1 MTNCRQAR
9 RLPFPGNRSGCPTAA
24 SRSSSDMKIVLLSAV
39 CLCLL
44 FAVSGSAQ
52 PTPQSIAD
60 AELPSLLAIYKD
72 IHAHPELSGHEE
84 RTAAL
89 VAKELR
95 AAGCQATE
103 HLGTYDNP
111 KLKGYGVVGVMKNG
125 DGPTVLVRTDLDA
138 LPVHEETDLPYAST
152 VTTKNDEG
160 KEVPVMHACGHDTHI
175 AAFIGTARALAKL
188 KDQWHG
194 TIVFVAQPAE
204 ETGNGARALLKG
216 GLYDRFGKPDFALG
230 FHDKADLQTGHI
242 GVTEGYTSANVDSVD
257 VTVRGVGGHGGYPH
271 KTKDPIVLAAEMIN
285 AWQTIASRENNPLDP
300 IVVTVG
306 SIHGGTK
313 RNIIP
318 DEVTMQLTVRTY
330 KKQVRE
336 KVLAAIER
344 IAKDIVAAG
353 GVLPERAP
361 IVTVRK
367 DEFCSATYNNPELTK
382 RLVAVWRKSLG
393 YENVEIVDPTMGGE
407 DFSEY
412 SLPDHSIP
420 AVDFHFG
427 AVDPAKFTDY
437 KQTGKELP
445 SLHSS
450 KFAPLPE
457 PTIRTG
463 IVAMTTAVLELM
475 KK

>member
-1 MTNCRQAR
+1 MNIGF
-9 RLPFPGNRSGCPTAA
+9 LS
-24 SRSSSDMKIVLLSAV
+24 ILLLSALPAV
-39 CLCLL
+39 SL
-44 FAVSGSAQ
+44 FAQ
-52 PTPQSIAD
+52 QTPQSLAD

-72 IHAHPELSGHEE
+72 IHAHPELSMHED
-84 RTAAL
+84 RSAAI
-89 VAKELR
+89 VAKELK
-95 AAGCQATE
+95 AAGYQVTE
-103 HLGTYDNP
+103 RVGKYD
-111 KLKGYGVVGVMKNG
+111 KASVTCFGVVGVMKNG
-125 DGPTVLVRTDLDA
+125 AGPIVLVRTDLDA
-138 LPVHEETDLPYAST
+138 LPVHEETGLPYAST

-344 IAKDIVAAG
+344 IAKDIAAAG

-393 YENVEIVDPTMGGE
+393 NENVEIVDPTMGGE

-412 SLPDHSIP
+412 SLTDHSIP

-427 AVDPAKFTDY
+427 AVDQAKIADY
-437 KQTGKELP
+437 QQTGKELP

>member
-1 MTNCRQAR
+1 MNIGF
-9 RLPFPGNRSGCPTAA
+9 LS
-24 SRSSSDMKIVLLSAV
+24 ILLLSALPAV
-39 CLCLL
+39 SL
-44 FAVSGSAQ
+44 FAQ
-52 PTPQSIAD
+52 QTPQSLAD

-72 IHAHPELSGHEE
+72 IHAHPELSMHEE
-84 RTAAL
+84 RSAAI
-89 VAKELR
+89 VAKELK
-95 AAGCQATE
+95 AAGYQVTE
-103 HLGTYDNP
+103 RVGKYD
-111 KLKGYGVVGVMKNG
+111 KASVTCFGVVGVMKNG
-125 DGPTVLVRTDLDA
+125 ADPIVLVRTDLDA
-138 LPVHEETDLPYAST
+138 LPVHEETGLPYAST

-318 DEVTMQLTVRTY
+318 DEVTMQLTVGTY

-344 IAKDIVAAG
+344 IAKDIDAAG

-393 YENVEIVDPTMGGE
+393 NENVEIVDPTMGGE